1 MENAM
6 YVVIFEVEP
15 TDSGMEGYLEIANEL
30 KEELQTIT
38 GFISIER
45 FQSLNNPKK
54 LLSLSTWSN
63 ETAITNWRN
72 QLSHKSAQKKGR
84 SSLFENY
91 RIRVAA
97 VIRDY
102 SLETS
107 PWNNN

>member
-6 YVVIFEVEP
+6 HVVIFEVEP
-15 TDSGMEGYLEIANEL
+15 TDSGMECYLEIANKL

-63 ETAITNWRN
+63 DTAITNWRN
-72 QLSHKSAQKKGR
+72 QSSHKSAQKKGR

-102 SLETS
+102 NLETS
-107 PWNNN
+107 PWNDN